1 MLPTSAASGLGNHL
15 DNVTTGVW
23 NGYDNM
29 AVEDFSTW
37 GIVLGLLCIFIISVA
52 LRWFL
57 GSTVNISPAVH
68 FGLRRSRD
76 VMAAH
81 GERSLLCR
89 ECMHRE
95 FVGICV
101 LLATTNVI

>member
-52 LRWFL
+52 LRWFMD
-57 GSTVNISPAVH
+57 STVNIFPAVR
-68 FGLRRSRD
+68 FGLRRSGARRFCGTRGKITI
-76 VMAAH
+76 MP
-81 GERSLLCR
+81 R
-89 ECMHRE
+89 
-95 FVGICV
+95 
-101 LLATTNVI
+101 TT